1 MQANSHFTSLMRD
14 LIYWT
19 KEYCPTSEVP
29 ISAIVLDAAG
39 VEISRS
45 ANQRVETN
53 NPIGHA
59 EILAIAK
66 AGEISKNWRLDGH
79 TLLVT
84 VEPCAM
90 CAGAILQSRI
100 SRLVFGAF
108 EPKTGAI
115 TSTAEFLRDAKPAVE
130 VIGGVL
136 ADETAQLLAEW
147 FSKDHR

>member
-1 MQANSHFTSLMRD
+1 
-14 LIYWT
+14 
-19 KEYCPTSEVP
+19 
-29 ISAIVLDAAG
+29 
-39 VEISRS
+39 
-45 ANQRVETN
+45 
-53 NPIGHA
+53 
-59 EILAIAK
+59 
-66 AGEISKNWRLDGH
+66 
-79 TLLVT
+79 
-84 VEPCAM
+84 M